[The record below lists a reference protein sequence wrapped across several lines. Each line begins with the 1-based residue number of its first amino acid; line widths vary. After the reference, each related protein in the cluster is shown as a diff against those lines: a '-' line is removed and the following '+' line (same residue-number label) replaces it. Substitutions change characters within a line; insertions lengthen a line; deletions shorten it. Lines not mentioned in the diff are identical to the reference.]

1 MRMNLEAG
9 SGLRQRRKN
18 DESKFPSVVFA
29 IHNERLKIFP
39 MHGWTL
45 LEDYTKA
52 RVLRMLL

>member
-1 MRMNLEAG
+1 MNLEAG